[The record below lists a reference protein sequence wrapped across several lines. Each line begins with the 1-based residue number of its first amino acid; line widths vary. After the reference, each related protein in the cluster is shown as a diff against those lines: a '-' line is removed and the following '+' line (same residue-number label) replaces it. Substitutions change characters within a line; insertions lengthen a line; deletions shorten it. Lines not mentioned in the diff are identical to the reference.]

1 MNRPP
6 EWNIGTAVKISSAAV
21 RPNAVITL
29 SALNVMF
36 SCVKVAPFGRPVVP
50 EVNRIRTGAAR
61 SGPGSARTRSAPL
74 TRPAGS
80 AAPANATTRSRPSSP
95 ALARATSRKPS
106 SATTS
111 RGRVAARKTRS
122 SAAGIRVL
130 SGTKM
135 APVRAQAKSSSRS
148 SGQFGPR

>member
-1 MNRPP
+1 MNKPP
-6 EWNIGTAVKISSAAV
+6 EWNIGTAVKISSAEV

-61 SGPGSARTRSAPL
+61 SGPGSVRTRSAPS
-74 TRPAGS
+74 AQVSGS
-80 AAPANATTRSRPSSP
+80 AAPANITTRSCPSWP
-95 ALARATSRKPS
+95 ALARATPRNPA

-122 SAAGIRVL
+122 SAAGIRML
-130 SGTKM
+130 NGTKM
-135 APVRAQAKSSSRS
+135 APMRAQANSSSRS